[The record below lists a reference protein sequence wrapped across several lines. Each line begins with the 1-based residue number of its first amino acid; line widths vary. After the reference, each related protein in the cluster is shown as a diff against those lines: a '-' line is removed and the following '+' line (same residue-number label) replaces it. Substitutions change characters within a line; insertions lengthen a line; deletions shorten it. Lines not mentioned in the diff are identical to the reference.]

1 MQRVFMSSDVC
12 SVCDVS
18 PNELRYY
25 RSGGGTET
33 TKSDSNKN
41 ENGHKNRDFFFVLL
55 TAVSESF
62 RLMCGTK
69 IGIHMLRSALAAAK
83 QNLIRMF

>member
-1 MQRVFMSSDVC
+1 MYVVCAMCLQMNCVIIDPVEEQRQ
-12 SVCDVS
+12 
-18 PNELRYY
+18 PNRI
-25 RSGGGTET
+25 RIRMRTATKIET
-33 TKSDSNKN
+33 
-41 ENGHKNRDFFFVLL
+41 FFFVLL